1 MAGTLRRTAC
11 LIWMVLVLA
20 LVGAACSSGGDPGG
34 GDSVPATTTAAP
46 ATTAAPTTTTAV
58 PATTTAVPAT
68 TTTTTVPTGPP
79 GTTVECSDADGYR
92 YCVAAATLIGVNCDR
107 RDERGRTPGW
117 PTGSERTTSST
128 SCSHASTT
136 SAGKAP

>member
-46 ATTAAPTTTTAV
+46 ATTAVPTTTTAV
-58 PATTTAVPAT
+58 PATTTAVPATTTAAPATTT

-92 YCVAAATLIGVNCDR
+92 YCEAAATTLIGVNCDR
-107 RDERGRTPGW
+107 RDERGHTPGW
-117 PTGSERTTSST
+117 PTGSERTS
-128 SCSHASTT
+128 
-136 SAGKAP
+136 